1 MRATARPKRSQ
12 NPNRRTSTTKA
23 LNLIDLLIV
32 AATVVGLVN
41 GYRRGFWL
49 SLAQYVGLVVG
60 VVLGAAAA
68 GPLLDSLGIHNPV
81 ARPLGAVLV
90 LVIGGSLGSSIGFA
104 AGEPIRRQILRKGLH
119 TVPDSFGGAAVSMV
133 AVLAMC
139 WFLGLSFSRGPSQEV
154 ALQIQQSTVLR
165 ALDSL
170 APRPPDFLA
179 RVEGIL
185 SGVEFPPVFAGL
197 EPTLPAPL
205 PIPTSID
212 TPGVKHASQLVV
224 KVTGAGCGGLVTGS
238 GFPIGNGYVVTNAH
252 VVSGTGD
259 HRIETAGGVTL
270 RAEVVYFDPDRDV
283 ALLYV
288 PDYAGAA
295 LGLAPAE
302 RGTQGAVI
310 GYPGGGPESVQ
321 PAVVDGAIEAAG
333 RDIYNQKPVTRAIYV
348 IQARVRP
355 GNSGGPLVDL
365 QGRVLGIVF
374 ATSASQPDQGYALTD
389 DEITGAVQKAHSPD
403 APIDTSQLQCAA

>member
-1 MRATARPKRSQ
+1 M
-12 NPNRRTSTTKA
+12 
-23 LNLIDLLIV
+23 IV
-32 AATVVGLVN
+32 AAAVVGLVN

-68 GPLLDSLGIHNPV
+68 GPLLDYIGIHNPV

-104 AGEPIRRQILRKGLH
+104 AGEPIRRNILRKGVH
-119 TVPDSFGGAAVSMV
+119 TMPDSIGGAALSTI

-139 WFLGLSFSRGPSQEV
+139 WFLGVSFSRGPSQEI
-154 ALQIQQSTVLR
+154 AQEIQRSTVLR
-165 ALDSL
+165 TLDAV
-170 APRPPDFLA
+170 APRTPAFLA

-185 SGVEFPPVFAGL
+185 SGVTFPPVFAGL
-197 EPTLPAPL
+197 EPSLPAPL
-205 PIPTSID
+205 PIPNSVD
-212 TPGVKHASQLVV
+212 TPGVQHASKLVV
-224 KVTGAGCGGLVTGS
+224 KVTGTGCGGLVTGS
-238 GFPIGNGYVVTNAH
+238 GFPIGHGYVVTNAH
-252 VVSGTGD
+252 VVSGTAN
-259 HRIETAGGVTL
+259 HRVETTAGV
-270 RAEVVYFDPDRDV
+270 AMKAQVVYFDPDRDI

-295 LGLAPAE
+295 LELGPAE

-310 GYPGGGPESVQ
+310 GYPGGGSESVQ

-333 RDIYNQKPVTRAIYV
+333 RDIYNQKPVTREILV

-365 QGRVLGIVF
+365 KGRVVGIVF
-374 ATSASQPDQGYALTD
+374 ATSASQPDQAYALTD
-389 DEITGAVQKAHSPD
+389 DEITAAIPKARSPES
-403 APIDTSQLQCAA
+403 PIDTSQLQCAA